1 VARYP
6 PSASPGPTNRSNYMK
21 YSELSTTERA
31 LLIGGFILLSPFLL
45 PVFCVAAP
53 IVALGY
59 AVALLLDMLEE

>member
-1 VARYP
+1 
-6 PSASPGPTNRSNYMK
+6 MK